1 MIFPGVN
8 LPDRAAHTGAVV
20 PNDDEQIFGDKAKL
34 LVRLDD
40 LHMGE
45 PLPIGAHFVLAF
57 DDADP
62 AVTKDSASL
71 LACILVQ
78 SEHGFMVLLRGLV
91 AGSVV
96 AVVLLEGSVHRMRGT
111 SRSVHVGRVEHHAIN
126 LAVAIGQVSTVGAG
140 LDVSPE
146 QDIPII
152 GNVTP
157 EYAFA
162 VSDVGDDAGSRDV
175 Q

>member
-8 LPDRAAHTGAVV
+8 LPDGTAHTGAVV
-20 PNDDEQIFGDKAKL
+20 SDDDEQIFGDEAKL

-40 LHMGE
+40 LHVGE
-45 PLPIGAHFVLAF
+45 PLPIGAYFVLTF
-57 DDADP
+57 DDADS
-62 AVTKDSASL
+62 AVTKDSVRF

-78 SEHGFMVLLRGLV
+78 REHGFMVLLRGLV

-126 LAVAIGQVSTVGAG
+126 LAVAIRQVSAVGAG
-140 LDVSPE
+140 LDVRPE
-146 QDIPII
+146 QQ
-152 GNVTP
+152 GN
-157 EYAFA
+157 
-162 VSDVGDDAGSRDV
+162 RI
-175 Q
+175 